1 MESNFPERIQLLIKK
16 FGRQKLSEMT
26 GISTTQLHR
35 LRGADR
41 DTSRGNLI
49 SLWQATGCSLAWLA
63 VGYGEPFPEHEQDV
77 VALPPESAP
86 ADNAPTFT
94 PDELEMIQLY
104 RSAPLMLKMQVVQ
117 ALSSGAIP
125 AGGAEQ
131 IKHL

>member
-1 MESNFPERIQLLIKK
+1 MNSEFSERIQLLIKK
-16 FGRQKLSEMT
+16 FGRQKLSDMT

-35 LRGADR
+35 LRGSDQ
-41 DTSRGNLI
+41 DTSRKNLV

-86 ADNAPTFT
+86 AESTPALT
-94 PDELEMIQLY
+94 PDELELIQLY

-117 ALSSGAIP
+117 ALSSGAMP
-125 AGGAEQ
+125 TGGAEQ